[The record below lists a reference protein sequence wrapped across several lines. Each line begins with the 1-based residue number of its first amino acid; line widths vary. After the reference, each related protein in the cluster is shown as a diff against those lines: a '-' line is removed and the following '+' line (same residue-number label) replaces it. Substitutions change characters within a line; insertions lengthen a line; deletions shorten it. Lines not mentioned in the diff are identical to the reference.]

1 MLKSFLSWQLFLQ
14 IYKKKEISCSS
25 QYPQCTNTQ
34 LWIQFDQYNNCL
46 NQIKSNQFKSF
57 ITRRLI
63 FLQYK
68 YHIEKYNP
76 REGKL
81 IWGARFS

>member
-1 MLKSFLSWQLFLQ
+1 MG
-14 IYKKKEISCSS
+14 EGSS
-25 QYPQCTNTQ
+25 EFFFTPALEKYH
-34 LWIQFDQYNNCL
+34 DVY
-46 NQIKSNQFKSF
+46 QIKSNQIF
-57 ITRRLI
+57 IARRLEFI
-63 FLQYK
+63 QYK

>member
-1 MLKSFLSWQLFLQ
+1 MQFSKQVTYAGMSTAGKS
-14 IYKKKEISCSS
+14 I
-25 QYPQCTNTQ
+25 
-34 LWIQFDQYNNCL
+34 WIIINEQSNKYADSYESIIMVYF
-46 NQIKSNQFKSF
+46 KSNQIKSF